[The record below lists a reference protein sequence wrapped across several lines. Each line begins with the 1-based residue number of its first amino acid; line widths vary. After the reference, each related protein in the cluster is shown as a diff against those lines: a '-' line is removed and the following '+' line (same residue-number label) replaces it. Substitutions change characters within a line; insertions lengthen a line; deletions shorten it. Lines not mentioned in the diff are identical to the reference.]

1 MYKTKQ
7 SPHDSWSS
15 LSLYIVLI
23 VYDHFERDWNDCCS
37 CKSNSAVL
45 PGNLSY
51 CSWKAHEHICKCV
64 FFIKRIKPFDVSWN
78 RNEGGHHLRHV
89 VRSFLRMDT
98 SSSIVPYLTYV
109 TYLFKP
115 EPQSSPQPFFVHL
128 PVFFL
133 FSEYDSKGHLT
144 SSFPAWLKLACHLN
158 TISWDHVK
166 IAARGEWYQTHL
178 LK

>member
-1 MYKTKQ
+1 MSWGLWRRLEIILQDKLIMYKTKQ
-7 SPHDSWSS
+7 SPHDSWSG

-37 CKSNSAVL
+37 CKSNSVVL

-115 EPQSSPQPFFVHL
+115 EPQSSPQPFFVHCFYRVWQQRSPDFVL
-128 PVFFL
+128 SCVTKIGVPF
-133 FSEYDSKGHLT
+133 KHHLMR
-144 SSFPAWLKLACHLN
+144 P
-158 TISWDHVK
+158 
-166 IAARGEWYQTHL
+166 R
-178 LK
+178 

>member
-1 MYKTKQ
+1 MYKTEQ
-7 SPHDSWSS
+7 SPHDSWSG

-23 VYDHFERDWNDCCS
+23 VYDHSERDWNDCCS

-45 PGNLSY
+45 PGNRSY

-64 FFIKRIKPFDVSWN
+64 FFLKRIKPFDVSWN

-109 TYLFKP
+109 THLFKP
-115 EPQSSPQPFFVHL
+115 EPQSSPQPFFVHCFYRVWQQRSPDFVL
-128 PVFFL
+128 SCVTKIGVPF
-133 FSEYDSKGHLT
+133 KHHLMR
-144 SSFPAWLKLACHLN
+144 P
-158 TISWDHVK
+158 
-166 IAARGEWYQTHL
+166 R
-178 LK
+178 